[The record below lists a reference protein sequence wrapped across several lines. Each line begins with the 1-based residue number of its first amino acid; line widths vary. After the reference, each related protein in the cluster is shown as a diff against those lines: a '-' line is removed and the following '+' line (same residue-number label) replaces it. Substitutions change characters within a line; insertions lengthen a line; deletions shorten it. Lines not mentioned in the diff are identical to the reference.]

1 MKTIDRNDALEN
13 EKKYNV
19 LIVEDDQTT
28 RDLLII
34 FVSENY
40 YATEASTGEDAIEFA
55 KGRKYDAVL
64 MDISLNGINGLDAAK
79 IIRLLPG
86 YENTPIIA
94 VTAFAMRGDKEK
106 FLQGGCT
113 DYLSKPFAKKTII
126 ELLQKAINE
135 SLVKQS
141 KPEIIYN

>member
-1 MKTIDRNDALEN
+1 MKTINRNDALGN
-13 EKKYNV
+13 DKKYNV

-28 RDLLII
+28 RDLLKI

-40 YATEASTGEDAIEFA
+40 YATVASTGEDAVEFA
-55 KGRKYDAVL
+55 KGRKFDAVL

-79 IIRLLPG
+79 IIRQLPG
-86 YENTPIIA
+86 YDNTPIIA

-106 FLQGGCT
+106 FLQEGCT
-113 DYLSKPFAKKTII
+113 HYLSKPFAKKTII
-126 ELLQKAINE
+126 ELLQKTIDE
-135 SLVKQS
+135 SLIKQY